1 MEMETSVVWSGID
14 VGKKTFFASI
24 DIRSE
29 AGARLA
35 LDKLP
40 TKEFKRNLNGVN
52 SFLKWQTE
60 LTIEH
65 KNAIVM
71 ETTGCYSLELI
82 AWIKMLR
89 PDMTVSL
96 QNARMVSDFIK
107 SLNQPHKTDKT
118 DARAIARFGTERNPE
133 PAVMAEKH
141 WRDLR
146 EFERER
152 TALIEVRVD
161 LENRAE
167 SLFTLVAKRANQRA
181 ISALNMEISEI
192 EREIKLLVL
201 EHEDIH
207 SEVRILTTMP
217 GVNFVSACCILAELG
232 SLKQY
237 DSRQISAISGLAP
250 RIMSS
255 GTSLNKSFMGRNG
268 SKRLRQILYLD
279 SMSAVNKV
287 PLLSAMHARL
297 IAKGKS
303 KMTARCACMRKLL
316 LILRAMVV
324 NSKPYEEN
332 YFKTFPKSA

>member
-1 MEMETSVVWSGID
+1 METETSVIWSGLD

-24 DIRSE
+24 DMKSE
-29 AGARLA
+29 SGARLM

-40 TKEFKRNLNGVN
+40 TKEFRRNLNGVN
-52 SFLKWQTE
+52 LFLKWQQM
-60 LTIEH
+60 LNPEH

-89 PDMTVSL
+89 QDMTVSL

-107 SLNQPHKTDKT
+107 SLNQPHKTDKN
-118 DARAIARFGTERNPE
+118 DAQAIARFGTERNPE
-133 PAVMAEKH
+133 SAVMAEKH
-141 WRDLR
+141 WLDLR

-167 SLFTLVAKRANQRA
+167 SLFTVVAKRANQKA

-192 EREIKLLVL
+192 EREIKHLVL

-207 SEVRILTTMP
+207 SEVRILSTMP
-217 GVNFVSACCILAELG
+217 GVSFVSACAILAELG

-250 RIMSS
+250 RIISS
-255 GTSLNKSFMGRNG
+255 GTSLNKSFMGRRG
-268 SKRLRQILYLD
+268 SKRLRQILYLN

-287 PLLSAMHARL
+287 PLLSSMYERL
-297 IAKGKS
+297 IEKGKS
-303 KMTARCACMRKLL
+303 KMTARCACMSKLL

-324 NSKPYEEN
+324 NNKPYDEN
-332 YFKTFPKSA
+332 YFKTFSKSA